1 MLISSK
7 VLNGINGIAEIPG
20 DKSISHRSI
29 IIPCITNG
37 VSQIT
42 NILKSTDVMNTI
54 NAFKLMGVQIEETKE
69 SITIYGK
76 GLNSLS
82 KPVKNID
89 LGNSG
94 TSARLLI
101 GLLSAQNFKTHLI
114 GDHSLS
120 KRPMKRIIYP
130 LIKMGAEITSNNHK
144 LPIAINGKQLY
155 GIKYLLLE

>member
-54 NAFKLMGVQIEETKE
+54 NAFKLMGVQIEEAKE

-82 KPVKNID
+82 KPGLMLQKITTKEPNEEQIEIAFKALKVAFGDKYDSVK
-89 LGNSG
+89 
-94 TSARLLI
+94 
-101 GLLSAQNFKTHLI
+101 
-114 GDHSLS
+114 
-120 KRPMKRIIYP
+120 
-130 LIKMGAEITSNNHK
+130 
-144 LPIAINGKQLY
+144 GKQFTADA
-155 GIKYLLLE
+155 I